1 VVVAFAMSDAWE
13 HSHCHM
19 HEHILICPWCYQQ
32 PSQLILGAGNP
43 VPTSF
48 GVLGLWNCWM
58 KILKE
63 DNVKKQGI
71 TKHR

>member
-1 VVVAFAMSDAWE
+1 MPSTGDGTFRVVVAFAMSNAWE

-32 PSQLILGAGNP
+32 LSQLILGAGKP

-48 GVLGLWNCWM
+48 GGLG
-58 KILKE
+58 
-63 DNVKKQGI
+63 
-71 TKHR
+71 